1 MTAAWIDTFLA
12 KMRCPHTQES
22 LRHASDM
29 EKQQAGI
36 GAENV
41 ALANQSGSHVY
52 PLVDDILRLL
62 PDDAIVIRA
71 APSS

>member
-1 MTAAWIDTFLA
+1 
-12 KMRCPHTQES
+12 
-22 LRHASDM
+22 M

-36 GAENV
+36 GLSTV

-62 PDDAIVIRA
+62 PDDAIVIRPA
-71 APSS
+71 ASS